1 MIQRVALHQTRFR
14 APGLV
19 PDARGVA
26 LGPVGLVL
34 LSSPER
40 LVSFL
45 RATGEEGA
53 LDELLDSL
61 RIVQV
66 ISPLRTREMIV
77 EVQANSSHRM
87 DRLNAIARLL
97 GGLVFTGSGRHFVKY
112 RDAQAPFGYDI
123 GELLAD
129 PGDLA
134 LYHDRFAQPYKKDRV
149 IAIRDLILRLA
160 PSQVPRIRT
169 DVPRLLFALVPLGLG
184 ESVVGYLARWAVN
197 ARVAHVEWARGGTSD
212 VIDRA
217 LLLQLTQPAQRFVQL
232 LRSIPGVRLFVP
244 DGERAAV
251 EFGYRHPIP
260 LSACAPLFGT
270 DEMVLFRA
278 GGDGAIVLAQR
289 PPFVD
294 VQTVTAF
301 SSDTGQPATQ
311 VRTRPIDGTFAMPL
325 TLVASSAPPR
335 RVSAVVVPLT
345 EQATL
350 GRILS
355 VMPSAALAKLTA
367 AFSETAI
374 YLHGADSASS
384 IPLGTLFEDTG
395 SGVFVPLGQAVSPP
409 VPPDVLRQLAR
420 VEPGQRLFVTGGRY
434 PITAVPESAFVAA
447 TRLLVA
453 DVPVFEETPIA
464 PPLDADRPL
473 PDLWPAPPGLFAGVL
488 SPGARGALPARADA
502 GAIEAPPVTPSLPD
516 GLTPG
521 GSAPADGADPNSPGD
536 AGGTNG

>member
-1 MIQRVALHQTRFR
+1 MIQRVALHQSRFR
-14 APGLV
+14 TPGLV

-66 ISPLRTREMIV
+66 ISPLRTREMVV

-87 DRLNAIARLL
+87 DRLGAIARLL

-123 GELLAD
+123 GELLAE

-160 PSQVPRIRT
+160 PVHVPRGRA
-169 DVPRLLFALVPLGLG
+169 DVPRMLYALVPLGLG

-212 VIDRA
+212 VVDRA
-217 LLLQLTQPAQRFVQL
+217 LLLQLTQPAPRFVQL

-251 EFGYRHPIP
+251 EFGFRHPIP
-260 LSACAPLFGT
+260 LSACAPLFGS

-278 GGDGAIVLAQR
+278 AGDGAIVLPQR

-301 SSDTGQPATQ
+301 STGDDQAATQ
-311 VRTRPIDGTFAMPL
+311 VRVRPVETTFALPL

-335 RVSAVVVPLT
+335 RVSAAIVPLT

-355 VMPSAALAKLTA
+355 IMPPAALARLTA
-367 AFSETAI
+367 AFSENSI
-374 YLHGADSASS
+374 YLFGPEGVSS
-384 IPLGTLFEDTG
+384 IPLGTLYEDAG
-395 SGVFVPLGQAVSPP
+395 SGVFVPLGRAVSPP

-420 VEPGQRLFVTGGRY
+420 IEAGMRLFVTGGRY
-434 PITAVPESAFVAA
+434 PIVAVPENAFVPA

-453 DVPVFEETPIA
+453 DVPVFEDAVIA

-488 SPGARGALPARADA
+488 SPGARGALPQPRDASPALDASGTPAAALPA
-502 GAIEAPPVTPSLPD
+502 GAPNATTPESK
-516 GLTPG
+516 
-521 GSAPADGADPNSPGD
+521 SADGEGASG
-536 AGGTNG
+536 

>member
-1 MIQRVALHQTRFR
+1 MIQRVALHQSRFR
-14 APGLV
+14 TPGLV

-66 ISPLRTREMIV
+66 ISPLRTREMVV

-87 DRLNAIARLL
+87 DRLGAIARLL

-123 GELLAD
+123 GELLAE

-160 PSQVPRIRT
+160 PVHVPRGRA
-169 DVPRLLFALVPLGLG
+169 DVPRMLYALVPLGLG

-212 VIDRA
+212 VVDRA
-217 LLLQLTQPAQRFVQL
+217 LLLQLTQPAPRFVQL

-251 EFGYRHPIP
+251 EFGFRHPIP
-260 LSACAPLFGT
+260 LSACAPLFGS

-278 GGDGAIVLAQR
+278 AGDGAIVLPQR

-301 SSDTGQPATQ
+301 STGDDQAATQ
-311 VRTRPIDGTFAMPL
+311 VRVRPVETTFALPL

-335 RVSAVVVPLT
+335 RVSAAIVPLT

-355 VMPSAALAKLTA
+355 IMPPAALARLTA
-367 AFSETAI
+367 AFSENSI
-374 YLHGADSASS
+374 YLFGPEGVSS
-384 IPLGTLFEDTG
+384 IPLGTLYEDAG
-395 SGVFVPLGQAVSPP
+395 SGVFVPLGRAVSPP

-420 VEPGQRLFVTGGRY
+420 IEAGMRLFVTGGRY
-434 PITAVPESAFVAA
+434 PIVAVPENAFVPA

-453 DVPVFEETPIA
+453 DVPVFEDAVIA

-488 SPGARGALPARADA
+488 SPGARGALPQPRDASGTPAAALPA
-502 GAIEAPPVTPSLPD
+502 GAPNATTPESK
-516 GLTPG
+516 
-521 GSAPADGADPNSPGD
+521 SADGEGASG
-536 AGGTNG
+536 